1 MPEPRLAAKNW
12 DIAFEAEVRALWE
25 KEDLYSF
32 RPDGRRPVYVID
44 TPPPY
49 PSGEWHPGAVIH
61 YATID
66 MIARSQRMLGKAVLF
81 PFGLDRNGINI
92 ERTVERKYRKPLH
105 QWDRAEFIAKC
116 REEIRE
122 IGEGILNV
130 ARRMGMSA
138 DFANTYYTDSD
149 EYRAFSQGIF
159 LDLFRKNLFY
169 RGDRPTF
176 YCVACETTLA
186 EADIVY
192 EEKPSKLAWI
202 RFSVE
207 GGGHVTIATTRPE
220 LLAACRTVIVHP
232 DDDRWRGIVGKLARV
247 PIFGQSVPV
256 RAHKDAKMEF
266 GTGAAMIC
274 SYGDMEDVRIFREFQ
289 LEPVKA
295 IDARGRM
302 TEVAAPFAGL
312 PVEKARE
319 GVLEALQ
326 AEGFLEKVEPIQH
339 MTPLCERSRTPVEF
353 LSMEAW
359 YMKQLDFRDDILR
372 LAAEMEFHPAK
383 NRQFLLDWVNS
394 LTIDWPVS
402 RRRYYHTEIPLWY
415 CNSCGEVLAPEPGPY
430 YRPWADRAPFDACP
444 KCGGTTFRGEDRVFD
459 TWMDSSVSNL
469 WVTGY
474 RKDDGFFRANYP
486 THLRP
491 QGRDIVRTWLYYTT
505 LKNALLLGS
514 KPFQHVF
521 VGGLGLDARGRA
533 MHRSLGNYLP
543 AEPLIE
549 KYGADAIRFFGASEA
564 GPGDDF
570 RISEQKIGGAQKFLS
585 KLWNVARYISSF
597 GYVGEGTL
605 GGALSQTDDWILA
618 ELDEV
623 IAVCRQSYEDMNFF
637 VAANRVREFV
647 WNVFAPH
654 YVEMAKARAY
664 GGSRDAEWTLHEVL
678 RDVLRLLAPIIPFAT
693 DRLWREIYGGSVHAE
708 EFPRVRGWA
717 ESLRDLT
724 AKIVEFNSAVWREKK
739 EKGLSLKDL
748 LPGLAV
754 PEELRRF
761 ADDLEKM
768 HHIPR

>member
-25 KEDLYSF
+25 KEDLYAF
-32 RPDGRRPVYVID
+32 RPDDRKPVYVID

-66 MIARSQRMLGKAVLF
+66 MIARSQRMLGKSVLF

-116 REEIRE
+116 RDEISG
-122 IGEGILNV
+122 IGDGLLNV

-138 DFANTYYTDSD
+138 DFAHTYYTDSD
-149 EYRAFSQGIF
+149 EYRAYSQAIF
-159 LDLFRKNLFY
+159 LDLFRKDLFY

-192 EEKPSKLAWI
+192 EEKPSRLVWI

-207 GGGHVTIATTRPE
+207 GGGQVTIATTRPE

-232 DDDRWRGIVGKLARV
+232 DDDRWRGIVGKSARV

-256 RAHKDAKMEF
+256 RAHKDAKVEF

-295 IDARGRM
+295 IDERGRM
-302 TEVAAPFAGL
+302 TTAAGSFAGL

-319 GVLEALQ
+319 GVIEALQ
-326 AEGFLEKVEPIQH
+326 ADGSLEKVEPIQH

-359 YMKQLDFRDDILR
+359 YMRQLDVRDDILR

-383 NRQFLLDWVNS
+383 NRQFLLDWISS

-415 CNSCGEVLAPEPGPY
+415 CASCGEVLAPEPGPY
-430 YRPWADRAPFDACP
+430 YRPWTDRAPFEACP

-469 WVTGY
+469 WVTRY
-474 RKDDGFFRANYP
+474 RKDEGFFRANYP

-505 LKNALLLGS
+505 LKNWLLLRS
-514 KPFQHVF
+514 KPFEHVF

-597 GYVGEGTL
+597 QDFGDGTL
-605 GGALSQTDDWILA
+605 RGSLRETDLWILS
-618 ELDEV
+618 ELDDV
-623 IAVCRQSYEDMNFF
+623 IAVCRQSYEDLNFF

-664 GGSRDAEWTLHEVL
+664 QGSKDAQWTLHAVF
-678 RDVLRLLAPIIPFAT
+678 RDVLRLLAPIIPHAT
-693 DRLWREIYGGSVHAE
+693 DRIWREMYGGSVHAE
-708 EFPRVRGWA
+708 DLPKARGWD
-717 ESLRDLT
+717 SSFRGLT
-724 AKIVEFNSAVWREKK
+724 ARLVDFNSQVWKEKK
-739 EKGLSLKDL
+739 ERGLSLKDP

-754 PEELRRF
+754 PDELRPF
-761 ADDLEKM
+761 AEDLARM
-768 HHIPR
+768 HHLGT